1 MDGRLLVVDDEESIV
16 ELLKFNLERE
26 GFRVDTAMDGFTA
39 LQMAE
44 ANEYDLIIL
53 DLMLPRMD
61 GIQVCQK
68 IRAKSSV
75 PILMLTAKDEEV
87 DKIVG
92 LSVGADDYM
101 TKPFSTRELV
111 ARVKALLRRRS
122 LDLEA
127 FSRGAAD
134 GETTARHGA
143 DRADET
149 AEEKP
154 GRLIA
159 GELVLDEESF
169 EVTVGGVPQD
179 FTRKEFELL
188 KVLMSNKGKVLTREF
203 LLEKVWGYDYTG
215 DTRTVDVHIRRL
227 RQKIEPDDKEPYYIQ
242 TVHGVG
248 YKFRGDV

>member
-1 MDGRLLVVDDEESIV
+1 MDDRLLVVDDEESIV

-26 GFRVDTAMDGFTA
+26 GFQVDTALDGFTA

-44 ANEYDLIIL
+44 TNDYDLIIL

-68 IRAKSSV
+68 IRATSSV

-111 ARVKALLRRRS
+111 ARVKALLRRRG

-127 FSRGAAD
+127 FARGTAD
-134 GETTARHGA
+134 GETGAKHGTG
-143 DRADET
+143 RAGEAGD
-149 AEEKP
+149 EKP
-154 GRLIA
+154 GRLVA

-188 KVLMSNKGKVLTREF
+188 KVLMSNRGKVLTREF